1 MVSTVSIDY
10 FFMGQTEQEEV
21 RRVLPMWTVK
31 SGESRMTFSHVVER
45 KGPVDSTIRHL
56 VADLHR
62 LGLRWLVFKSDQ
74 EPATLK
80 QAVRESIPTVE
91 IVVEGS
97 PVEEHQSKASIE
109 VTVLEKNTNQSDEEC
124 VGREAD
130 V

>member
-1 MVSTVSIDY
+1 MVLTVSIDY

-21 RRVLPMWTVK
+21 RRVLPMWAVK

-45 KGPVDSTIRHL
+45 KGPEDSTIRHH

-80 QAVRESIPTVE
+80 QTVRESMPTIE
-91 IVVEGS
+91 IVMDGE
-97 PVEEHQSKASIE
+97 P
-109 VTVLEKNTNQSDEEC
+109 C
-124 VGREAD
+124 
-130 V
+130 